1 MNSPARFKVVAC
13 GRRWGKTAL
22 GMNLIL
28 HSALV
33 EKKRCWWLTPTH
45 QMSAQVW
52 RDLKT
57 STKPLNGS
65 KISETERRI
74 DLPGGGMIAVRS
86 AFHPDN
92 LRGEGLDLVVL
103 DEAAFMPPQIWT
115 DIVRPMLVSTRGQAL
130 FLSTPNGQ
138 NWFCDLFNLGS
149 DPLQPQWES
158 FQFPT
163 AANPLIHHQELQ
175 DIRRQTPD
183 HVWQTEYMAQFVSPG
198 GQVFRHVRD
207 AVSTPPP
214 KPLPGHQYVAG
225 IDWGR
230 DNDYTAIAVIDA
242 TTRQMV
248 ALDRFNQ
255 IGWSLQRN
263 RLLALANHWQ
273 PHVIWAEI
281 NSIGE
286 PNIEALIQEGLPI
299 RGFRTTAQSKP
310 PLIESLALALE
321 RGSLSL
327 LDEPTLLAELTTY
340 SQQRLPSGAFRYG
353 APPGAHDDTV
363 IATALAWHAAQH
375 SAMPLYAFA

>member
-52 RDLKT
+52 RDLKN
-57 STKPLNGS
+57 SIKPLNGS
-65 KISETERRI
+65 KISQSERRI

-115 DIVRPMLVSTRGQAL
+115 DIVRPMLVSTLGRAL

-138 NWFCDLFNLGS
+138 NWFCDLFNLGL

-163 AANPLIHHQELQ
+163 AANPRIHHQELQ

-183 HVWQTEYMAQFVSPG
+183 HVWQTEYMAQFLISG

-214 KPLPGHQYVAG
+214 NPLPGHQYVAG

-230 DNDYTAIAVIDA
+230 NNDYTAIAVIDLTA
-242 TTRQMV
+242 RQMV

-263 RLLALANHWQ
+263 RLLALANHWK
-273 PHVIWAEI
+273 PIVIWAEI

-327 LDEPTLLAELTTY
+327 LDDPTLLAELTNY
-340 SQQRLPSGAFRYG
+340 GQQRLPSGAFRYG

-375 SAMPLYAFA
+375 SAMPLIAFA

>member
-1 MNSPARFKVVAC
+1 MK
-13 GRRWGKTAL
+13 
-22 GMNLIL
+22 
-28 HSALV
+28 SA
-33 EKKRCWWLTPTH
+33 
-45 QMSAQVW
+45 
-52 RDLKT
+52 
-57 STKPLNGS
+57 

-92 LRGEGLDLVVL
+92 LRGEGLDLVVF

-115 DIVRPMLVSTRGQAL
+115 QIVRPMLVSTLGRAV

-138 NWFCDLFNLGS
+138 NWFCDLFNLGQ

-163 AANPLIHHQELQ
+163 AANPLIREQELQ
-175 DIRRQTPD
+175 DIRRATPD
-183 HVWQTEYMAQFVSPG
+183 HVWHTEYMAQFISRSG
-198 GQVFRHVRD
+198 TVFRNIRD
-207 AVSTPPP
+207 AVAIPHP
-214 KPLPGHQYVAG
+214 KPLPGHRYVAG

-230 DNDYTAIAVIDA
+230 DNDYTAIAIIDA
-242 TTRQMV
+242 ATKQMV

-263 RLLALANHWQ
+263 RLLALAERWQ
-273 PHVIWAEI
+273 PQVIWAET

-286 PNIEALIQEGLPI
+286 PNIEALIQQGLPI

-321 RGSLSL
+321 RGALKL
-327 LDEPTLLAELTTY
+327 LNDTTLLTELAIY
-340 SQQRLPSGAFRYG
+340 GQQRLPSGAFRYG

-375 SAMPLYAFA
+375 ASLPLLAFA